1 MATDN
6 PDFELGDEYTG
17 PAVTESGKVINTDDG
32 TYVEGGVRYV
42 WTGVGDNF
50 MPEGGWGDTPEQLAA
65 DELYAPGGELN
76 PLDEDG
82 NPLYRQVLRA
92 DGSVQPGAWSN
103 NPDFYVAQERPVDFD
118 AVDSQNR
125 RKWIVGTDRRGNP
138 TWTFNPDYDKGT
150 TTGPTPGTTGTQD
163 GLGTESAAFPEG
175 KKNALDVV
183 RQVIASYGL
192 PMTLV
197 DKVWGLMK
205 EARSPAGVAFE
216 VRQTDE
222 YKARF
227 PGMQMRQD
235 MGLSAI
241 SEVDYLALER
251 DYRGIFRA
259 AGLPDH
265 FSDGPEDFG
274 AFIAG
279 DVSPAEVQSRV
290 ALAEQ
295 ARDVAN
301 QDIVYQLKDF
311 YGLTDG
317 DLTAYYLN
325 PELAS
330 NIFEERR
337 RMGAATLATAAA
349 RTLGTGL
356 SKATAEAAERQSI
369 AAADLSAAL
378 AQRAGLTA
386 DLIGSEGLAADVL
399 VEGDLL
405 GQAQERAR
413 VRRVAGARTAPF
425 GGTAGAL
432 TTGAG
437 ITGLGAAQ

>member
-1 MATDN
+1 MAEQ
-6 PDFELGDEYTG
+6 FY
-17 PAVTESGKVINTDDG
+17 KVIPPSPENPLGSWYTTDRANANYFGEEPPSQAEILELSGGWD
-32 TYVEGGVRYV
+32 VEGQSTLRETFDVS
-42 WTGVGDNF
+42 TGLDSAVYELPDAPSEDTL
-50 MPEGGWGDTPEQLAA
+50 PEGWVQDTDQYGQK
-65 DELYAPGGELN
+65 LY
-76 PLDEDG
+76 
-82 NPLYRQVLRA
+82 V
-92 DGSVQPGAWSN
+92 
-103 NPDFYVAQERPVDFD
+103 
-118 AVDSQNR
+118 VDSYTNR
-125 RKWIVGTDRRGNP
+125 WMPNP
-138 TWTFNPDYDKGT
+138 AFGKAQGV
-150 TTGPTPGTTGTQD
+150 PTSMTPGTQD
-163 GLGTESAAFPEG
+163 GLGTESTAFPEG

-279 DVSPAEVQSRV
+279 DVSAAEVQSRV

-311 YGLTDG
+311 YDLTDG

-325 PELAS
+325 PEVAS

-425 GGTAGAL
+425 GGTSGAL

>member
-1 MATDN
+1 MAEK
-6 PDFELGDEYTG
+6 PWKFGDPYTGKEYT
-17 PAVTESGKVINTDDG
+17 SLGKKVNMADG
-32 TYVEGGVRYV
+32 TYIEGVDAEGQPIRYIY
-42 WTGVGDNF
+42 TGKDDPAGNPLF
-50 MPEGGWGDTPEQLAA
+50 APEGGWSDTPEQLAA
-65 DELYAPGGELN
+65 DAAFQPGGEFYDVD
-76 PLDEDG
+76 DEG
-82 NPLYRQVLRA
+82 QTLYTQIIRA
-92 DGSVQPGAWSN
+92 DGSVQPGGWAN
-103 NPDFYVAQERPVDFD
+103 NPNFYRPQVKPDDAD

-125 RKWIVGTDRRGNP
+125 RKWIVGEDSRGNP
-138 TWTFNPDYDKGT
+138 TWTLNPDYDKGT

-163 GLGTESAAFPEG
+163 GLGTESTAFPEG

-265 FSDGPEDFG
+265 FSNGPEDFG

-301 QDIVYQLKDF
+301 QDIIYQLKDF
-311 YGLTDG
+311 YDLTDG

-330 NIFEERR
+330 NIFE
-337 RMGAATLATAAA
+337 T
-349 RTLGTGL
+349 L
-356 SKATAEAAERQSI
+356 SKHCSNIVQNRIDRFVGYDPTKQN
-369 AAADLSAAL
+369 L
-378 AQRAGLTA
+378 
-386 DLIGSEGLAADVL
+386 
-399 VEGDLL
+399 
-405 GQAQERAR
+405 
-413 VRRVAGARTAPF
+413 
-425 GGTAGAL
+425 
-432 TTGAG
+432 
-437 ITGLGAAQ
+437 